1 MCAVRRKA
9 ERKHTVRAIDERNWT
24 ELRISEVIRKH
35 LSSPTDD
42 TAECVNDAGI
52 LCSVLTI
59 FQTLPFTMSR
69 QAISQ
74 TKERRKK
81 TQKLKKKG
89 LIVATARGR
98 RRMRGSVV
106 GLGLLGLLTG
116 AAAFSVSPA
125 LRPAS
130 TRASVNVKGLRLYI
144 LFFLRSFVRRCI
156 CLMNAR
162 PRAEMMKTRQRLSAA
177 HFLCSC

>member
-52 LCSVLTI
+52 LCPVLTI
-59 FQTLPFTMSR
+59 FQTLPLTISNIFIFTN
-69 QAISQ
+69 Q
-74 TKERRKK
+74 RKTRGK
-81 TQKLKKKG
+81 KLSKKG

-130 TRASVNVKGLRLYI
+130 TRASVNVKGL
-144 LFFLRSFVRRCI
+144 
-156 CLMNAR
+156 
-162 PRAEMMKTRQRLSAA
+162 
-177 HFLCSC
+177 